1 MNLVGKWVPEE
12 RADRW
17 LILLACLFI
26 LLTGYSLFFYQQTVG
41 LSGDAVLIGTIQSD
55 GPIRFRH
62 ARTLVWGVSQ
72 SDTDVFLR
80 DTIYTPKGTTAEFQW
95 NDKKFFLE
103 PESLVQ
109 FDEASLDKLEIT
121 LMEGKI
127 RVDPKD
133 AGALTISKPV
143 ADSIFKFKEGEIGY
157 IPDINP
163 LIIKHS
169 ELSSRTVDS
178 LNKKLDLEPPRA
190 VIVPK
195 LFLNQL
201 ADYKVVLQSPESGEF
216 RFDGRSLFNFS
227 WKSIPLPNIEYFLHI
242 SDASNFKNSLTHSS
256 RLQQLDILFDQP
268 GEYWWKISARWRR
281 EEIESSSRK
290 AAFLKQG
297 ENKIPERALTTTSKS
312 LSEASNQNKKVL
324 GIETLRPTVKKS
336 PYEILFGK

>member
-1 MNLVGKWVPEE
+1 MNWVGKLIPEE
-12 RADRW
+12 QADRW
-17 LILLACLFI
+17 LILLACLLI
-26 LLTGYSLFFYQQTVG
+26 LLTGYFLFFYHQVVG
-41 LSGDAVLIGTIQSD
+41 LTGDAAVIGTIQSD
-55 GPIRFRH
+55 GPIRLRH

-72 SDTDVFLR
+72 SETDVFLR
-80 DTIYTPKGTTAEFQW
+80 DTVYTPKGTTAEFQW
-95 NDKKFFLE
+95 NEKKFILE

-133 AGALTISKPV
+133 AGAISVSKPV
-143 ADSIFKFKEGEIGY
+143 ANLIFKFKEGEIGY

-178 LNKKLDLEPPRA
+178 LNRKLDLEPPRA

-195 LFLNQL
+195 LYLNQL
-201 ADYKVVLQSPESGEF
+201 ADYKIVLQSPESGEF
-216 RFDGRSLFNFS
+216 KFDGKSLLNFS
-227 WKSIPLPNIEYFLHI
+227 WKPIPLPNIEYFLHI
-242 SDASNFKNSLTHSS
+242 SNTSSFKNDLMNSS
-256 RLQQLDILFDQP
+256 RREELDILFDQS

-281 EEIESSSRK
+281 EEIDSSSRK
-290 AAFLKQG
+290 LALLKDKG
-297 ENKIPERALTTTSKS
+297 NKIPERSLTTHPPPPVFGEK
-312 LSEASNQNKKVL
+312 
-324 GIETLRPTVKKS
+324 GKKS